1 MAQPRRAGGSLI
13 VDEIWQSVSLEER
26 LELISKSHASG
37 FLASCITL
45 FIMGSIAYGLDKIW
59 LLAVAVGFAFF
70 TFPLFSSQ
78 TWRTG
83 KPSLIL
89 AYLAVRTVARRY
101 AYSFDLTNIDLIL
114 IYRGHMKPIIDS
126 KEDEY
131 QQQKDSTEF
140 DSNFEEYTP
149 VWIVLMRGGII
160 VMSERIG
167 GAKLEFIT
175 PILHD
180 TRIEEAEEGS
190 LSPREAGSIIHGSGV
205 NKGKSIILK
214 TGYKGAQYVFT
225 KKVEQL
231 VLEAQKTQETIENL
245 RKKEIEASKTQ
256 ATKKIKK

>member
-1 MAQPRRAGGSLI
+1 MAQPRRAGGSLVI
-13 VDEIWQSVSLEER
+13 DEIWQSVSLEER

-37 FLASCITL
+37 FLASCLTL

-101 AYSFDLTNIDLIL
+101 AYAFDLTNIDIIL
-114 IYRGHMKPIIDS
+114 IYRGHMKAVIDS

-131 QQQKDSTEF
+131 QQQKNSTEF

-160 VMSERIG
+160 IMSERIG

-180 TRIEEAEEGS
+180 TRLEGIEDEN
-190 LSPREAGSIIHGSGV
+190 LSTREVGSIIHGSGV
-205 NKGKSIILK
+205 NKGKSVVLK
-214 TGYKGAQYVFT
+214 TNYKGAHYVFT

-231 VLEAQKTQETIENL
+231 VFEAQKTQETIENL
-245 RKKEIEASKTQ
+245 RKKELAASKTNT
-256 ATKKIKK
+256 TKAIKK